1 MCARKTS
8 RSCETLTMQRLYLDP
23 IKPTFFF
30 GKSIQEYHNKEPYKK
45 ACPGRFVRVRLG
57 GSWVVVSR
65 VISRVTIL
73 ITHISGLIAP
83 LITTPP
89 YNPTIP

>member
-1 MCARKTS
+1 MCQKNVSKLRNLDNAKAIPGPDKT
-8 RSCETLTMQRLYLDP
+8 Y
-23 IKPTFFF
+23 FFF